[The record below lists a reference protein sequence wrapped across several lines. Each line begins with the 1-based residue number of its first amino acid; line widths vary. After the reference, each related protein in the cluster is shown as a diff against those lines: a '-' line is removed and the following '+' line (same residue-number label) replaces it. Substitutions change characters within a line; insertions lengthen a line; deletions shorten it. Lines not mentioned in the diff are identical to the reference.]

1 MGHKVSVDKE
11 CMMKGFFP
19 HILHFS
25 FLISR
30 DTRKP
35 TVALSAV
42 GKWKDSLSPT
52 HQSLYLCNVHS
63 FIYCF
68 YFVTFP
74 LYNSWSL
81 SGEVEQT
88 ESLLFGVKSWWWC
101 QNLGQEGDCY
111 LLHHDYIIIIG
122 ISYQLI
128 NLSLSGNLSSYRSVL
143 QKPNTAV
150 EYVAA
155 HLSKIHGLDWHPDN
169 EYILATSSQDNSVR
183 VIMIIID
190 HIVHILLFCC
200 SLTYTWFCV
209 YIDLLQKFWDYR
221 QPRKYLDILSCQVPV
236 WKARYTVQFEPL
248 FKCSV

>member
-1 MGHKVSVDKE
+1 M
-11 CMMKGFFP
+11 
-19 HILHFS
+19 
-25 FLISR
+25 
-30 DTRKP
+30 
-35 TVALSAV
+35 
-42 GKWKDSLSPT
+42 
-52 HQSLYLCNVHS
+52 
-63 FIYCF
+63 
-68 YFVTFP
+68 FV

-88 ESLLFGVKSWWWC
+88 ESLLFGIKSWWWC

-111 LLHHDYIIIIG
+111 LLHYDYVIITGIG
-122 ISYQLI
+122 YQLI
-128 NLSLSGNLSSYRSVL
+128 SLCLPVNPSAYCSVL

-183 VIMIIID
+183 VIRISIID
-190 HIVHILLFCC
+190 RVVHC
-200 SLTYTWFCV
+200 SWTYTWFCV
-209 YIDLLQKFWDYR
+209 CTDLLQKFWDYR

-248 FKCSV
+248 FKCLSYIYIYI